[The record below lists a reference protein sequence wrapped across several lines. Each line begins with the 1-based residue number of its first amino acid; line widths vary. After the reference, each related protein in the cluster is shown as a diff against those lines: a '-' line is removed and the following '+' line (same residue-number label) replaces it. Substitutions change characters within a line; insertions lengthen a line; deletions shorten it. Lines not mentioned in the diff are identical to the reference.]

1 MVSTSNWPPL
11 VAISVVTRWRR
22 TFSSSVTHFTV
33 TSGFLAVNSLVNAC
47 MRIMSP
53 LFTVAIVNVVC
64 AIEGAEPNRVAAP
77 SRAPRTCFTVTS
89 LFLRLSIC
97 PRIAIMFTSGCNV
110 VKIRSKACTGRCSR
124 QGRPKTG
131 PAARRQPRFPRLEA
145 PNMRS
150 MSLRLQDG
158 ACRDLVRDQPVDQ
171 TSLQRR
177 PDRRDLGRTDGRSDG
192 QGLGRDLRWNAG
204 ETAVCPSVDDAS
216 LGIKRPTG
224 QFANGAQPH
233 HFKQFLAADEA
244 VNMDLRALVHLADPD
259 KPQVGFG
266 SDRPHFGDRINP
278 QHLVAFARGRHQK
291 WQRHRIVARLGSI
304 GEPPHRI

>member
-171 TSLQRR
+171 TSL
-177 PDRRDLGRTDGRSDG
+177 
-192 QGLGRDLRWNAG
+192 
-204 ETAVCPSVDDAS
+204 
-216 LGIKRPTG
+216 GIKRPTG

-278 QHLVAFARGRHQK
+278 QH
-291 WQRHRIVARLGSI
+291 
-304 GEPPHRI
+304 